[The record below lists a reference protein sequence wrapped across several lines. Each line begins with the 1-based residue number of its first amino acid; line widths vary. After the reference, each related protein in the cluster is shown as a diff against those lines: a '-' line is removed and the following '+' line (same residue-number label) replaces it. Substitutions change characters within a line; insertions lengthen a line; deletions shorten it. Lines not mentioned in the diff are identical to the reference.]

1 MRIIRHFISLRYI
14 GHKTGYIRYVI
25 LECVATETVR
35 CMATISTS
43 DVGTSEVSEI
53 ELETSNSAD
62 DASVDL
68 ENNRL
73 AIKEHDWQ
81 A

>member
-1 MRIIRHFISLRYI
+1 M
-14 GHKTGYIRYVI
+14 I

-68 ENNRL
+68 EINRL